1 MYLPSREW
9 MMVVISNEGAA
20 MGTLA
25 THETLS
31 ERVDDLIRQH
41 RVVEPLL
48 ATTTTH
54 EAIQELIA
62 RSEGLEKA
70 VREIALEVEELAHG

>member
-1 MYLPSREW
+1 
-9 MMVVISNEGAA
+9 

-31 ERVDDLIRQH
+31 ERIDDLIREY

-48 ATTTTH
+48 ATTTTP
-54 EAIQELIA
+54 EAIRELIA
-62 RSEGLEKA
+62 RTVGLEKA
-70 VREIALEVEELAHG
+70 VREIAHEIEELKRA